1 MMRHVLSPRSSSR
14 ILKIISEISG
24 KLQKLFEDNFS
35 KILRPTVGGFRIM
48 KNGSGVSS
56 TDSWAAAADVVY
68 ECSNAVIIGYEA

>member
-1 MMRHVLSPRSSSR
+1 
-14 ILKIISEISG
+14 
-24 KLQKLFEDNFS
+24 
-35 KILRPTVGGFRIM
+35 M